1 MKKNMKSIL
10 ACLLIAVLSLGC
22 FAACGS
28 TETKAETKTATALD
42 KIKDAGK
49 IVMYTEA
56 GFAPY
61 EFLYNNEI
69 VGVDVEIMKAVA
81 EEIGVELVIEDVA
94 FDTICA
100 SVKSGKCDVGAAGI
114 TITEERKESIAFSD
128 PYTSTA
134 QYVVVLADNNDIAT
148 VEDLAGRPIG
158 VQQGT
163 TSDIIVEKLINDGV
177 MAGAEAS
184 GFSSPAVAAASL
196 GKLDAVVTD
205 KLTAETI
212 VANNGGSFKCFEL
225 VNEDGSP
232 AAEAEYYGIAVAQGD
247 NAELL
252 AAINGVL
259 EKLESEGKISA
270 WEQEYQNIAK
280 GLEG

>member
-1 MKKNMKSIL
+1 MKKNMKAIL
-10 ACLLIAVLSLGC
+10 ACLLIAVLSVCC
-22 FAACGS
+22 FTACG
-28 TETKAETKTATALD
+28 TTKTVSALD
-42 KIKDAGK
+42 KIKKAGQIK
-49 IVMYTEA
+49 MYTEA

-69 VGVDVEIMKAVA
+69 VGVDIEIMKEVA
-81 EEIGVELVIEDVA
+81 KEIGVELVIEDVA

-114 TITEERKESIAFSD
+114 TITEERKESVAFSD

-148 VEDLAGRPIG
+148 VEDLQGKNIG

-163 TSDIIVEKLINDGV
+163 TSDIIVENLINDGTL
-177 MAGAEAS
+177 AGSTTS
-184 GFSSPAVAAASL
+184 GFTSPAVAAASL

-212 VANNGGSFKCFEL
+212 VANNAGSFKCFEL
-225 VNEDGSP
+225 VKADGSA
-232 AAEAEYYGIAVAQGD
+232 AAEAEYYGIAIAQGD

-252 AAINGVL
+252 KVINDVL
-259 EKLESEGKISA
+259 ARLKSEGQISA